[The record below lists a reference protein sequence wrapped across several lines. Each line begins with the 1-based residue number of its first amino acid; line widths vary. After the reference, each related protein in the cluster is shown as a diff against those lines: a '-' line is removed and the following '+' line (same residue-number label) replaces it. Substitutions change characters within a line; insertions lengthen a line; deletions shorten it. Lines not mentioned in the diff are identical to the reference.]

1 MDHSTFCLPSWYEVF
16 GSMLFIQIWTA
27 QRLSLVSMMAME
39 FAGGS
44 VAKFCAKYLHQQLIK
59 QEAYSSGD
67 IGTAA
72 QKSFLRMDEMMCGQ
86 RGWRELAILGDK
98 KDQSSDMMEG
108 VVGSSKS
115 GEEGHDEDWSVE
127 EGPHSNYEGPKSGS
141 TACVAII
148 RNNQLVV
155 ANSGDS
161 RCVLSR
167 KGQAHNL
174 SKDHKP
180 DLESE
185 KERIVKAG
193 GFIHGGRV
201 NGSLNLT
208 RAIGDMEM
216 KKEKSLPAEKQILTA
231 NPDINIVELCE
242 DDDFLVLACDGI
254 WDCMSSQQLVD
265 FVLEQLKTESK
276 LSTVCEKV
284 FDRCLAPTSGG
295 EGCDNMTMILVQFKK
310 RPRSVPSTSGHSS
323 PDQPSESSGSKD
335 KPEST

>member
-1 MDHSTFCLPSWYEVF
+1 MGLYLSTPNTEKLSQDGENENLRYGASAMQGWRTSMEDAHAVYPDLDCSTSFF
-16 GSMLFIQIWTA
+16 G
-27 QRLSLVSMMAME
+27 VYDGHG
-39 FAGGS
+39 GGS

-208 RAIGDMEM
+208 RAIGT
-216 KKEKSLPAEKQILTA
+216 SLMSI
-231 NPDINIVELCE
+231 
-242 DDDFLVLACDGI
+242 FL
-254 WDCMSSQQLVD
+254 
-265 FVLEQLKTESK
+265 K
-276 LSTVCEKV
+276 
-284 FDRCLAPTSGG
+284 
-295 EGCDNMTMILVQFKK
+295 
-310 RPRSVPSTSGHSS
+310 
-323 PDQPSESSGSKD
+323 
-335 KPEST
+335 